1 MFVPDNVNV
10 LEPDLVRVPEPVILP
25 EIVWSEL
32 DEKVNVP
39 LLSISPEY
47 DPEFSCP
54 ETFNIPAF
62 IPVSPV

>member
-1 MFVPDNVNV
+1 MAPDNVNV
-10 LEPDLVRVPEPVILP
+10 PEPDLVKVPPEPVISP
-25 EIVWSEL
+25 EIVWFEL
-32 DEKVNVP
+32 DEKIIVP

-54 ETFNIPAF
+54 ETFNVPAF